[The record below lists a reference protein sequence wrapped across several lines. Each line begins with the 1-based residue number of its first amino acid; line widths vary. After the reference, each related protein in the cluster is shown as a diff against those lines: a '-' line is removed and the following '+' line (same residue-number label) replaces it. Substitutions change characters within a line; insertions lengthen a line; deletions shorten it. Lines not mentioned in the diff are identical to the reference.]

1 MFVRR
6 IITLN
11 LIKLKERVLFND
23 QFRPQILCASPD
35 AKIPMICLEP
45 GQEIPAHPSGTGVF
59 YVLEGKGIMS
69 LDGKEVSLSK
79 GKVIVVP
86 EGSERGIRADER
98 LVAIAVHIS

>member
-1 MFVRR
+1 M
-6 IITLN
+6 N
-11 LIKLKERVLFND
+11 LIKLKERVQFND

-69 LDGKEVSLSK
+69 LDGKDISLSK